1 MSEQNNIGNNK
12 RLAKN
17 TFVLYI
23 RTGIVMIVSLYLS
36 RILLQELGIDDFG
49 IYNVVG
55 SIVVLFSFLNNAM
68 VSASQR
74 FLTYELGKGNLDEV
88 NKTFCASFWS
98 QVLFAFILFI
108 IVEILGCWF
117 LNYQLKIPI
126 ERMNAAN
133 WAFQFSIITF
143 CINMFRVPYDATVI
157 ANEKMSFYAYVSI
170 VDAFLKLSIV
180 LVLKTIDFDKLI
192 TYAFLLFIEAF
203 LMYIVYVLYCIKKF
217 STCKVHLIKEKDIYI
232 NLLSFSGWSIGSGAT
247 NIATQKGFVFLL
259 NIFYGV
265 AVNAAFGVANQV
277 NAAVTSFVGGFQTS
291 YRPQIVKAYANQEYD
306 HMKDMLLMTSKLS
319 YALMI
324 IPTLFLIFNMP
335 LILELWLGKVPYYAV
350 EFCQVI
356 LICTTI
362 DAISGPFNAAVIA
375 TGNIKK
381 YQILISLSFLMDLLL
396 SFLLIKFGL
405 PPYFVLISRICT
417 RGIINAII
425 SVCFVKKYIN
435 FNVNNYLKLCLVP
448 ILVSCMVPSVISFF
462 LYHYYTGWVMFL
474 FSIPVVVGLT
484 GILLYF
490 VLLSESERMTLKYA
504 VLNKFSN
511 AK

>member
-1 MSEQNNIGNNK
+1 
-12 RLAKN
+12 
-17 TFVLYI
+17 
-23 RTGIVMIVSLYLS
+23 
-36 RILLQELGIDDFG
+36 
-49 IYNVVG
+49 
-55 SIVVLFSFLNNAM
+55 
-68 VSASQR
+68 
-74 FLTYELGKGNLDEV
+74 
-88 NKTFCASFWS
+88 
-98 QVLFAFILFI
+98 
-108 IVEILGCWF
+108 
-117 LNYQLKIPI
+117 
-126 ERMNAAN
+126 
-133 WAFQFSIITF
+133 
-143 CINMFRVPYDATVI
+143 
-157 ANEKMSFYAYVSI
+157 
-170 VDAFLKLSIV
+170 
-180 LVLKTIDFDKLI
+180 
-192 TYAFLLFIEAF
+192 
-203 LMYIVYVLYCIKKF
+203 
-217 STCKVHLIKEKDIYI
+217 
-232 NLLSFSGWSIGSGAT
+232 
-247 NIATQKGFVFLL
+247 
-259 NIFYGV
+259 
-265 AVNAAFGVANQV
+265 
-277 NAAVTSFVGGFQTS
+277 
-291 YRPQIVKAYANQEYD
+291 
-306 HMKDMLLMTSKLS
+306 MKDMLLMTSKLS

-396 SFLLIKFGL
+396 SFLLIKLGL